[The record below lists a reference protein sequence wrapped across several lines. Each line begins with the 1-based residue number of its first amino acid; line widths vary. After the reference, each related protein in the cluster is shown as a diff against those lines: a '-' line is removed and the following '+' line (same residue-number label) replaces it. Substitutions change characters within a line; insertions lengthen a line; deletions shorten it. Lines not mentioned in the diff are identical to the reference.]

1 MKNYKWFGLGDVNAF
16 FGLTLDNVAV
26 LLILVTSIT
35 SSVPWLEQK
44 PGNRSFSPD
53 FVISHMVPGT
63 AIGVLLGDL
72 VYTWMAF
79 RLARKT
85 VNQEV
90 TAMPLGLDTPST
102 FGMAFLVLLPALQQA
117 SNPENPLTLGEAE
130 PSMRLVLAP
139 LGNQVRRLVPRAG
152 LLGSLAAIALALI
165 SFLPL
170 VNDGIASVPLIGMV
184 VLSIVLFSLVAH
196 QRLPFGIPG
205 ALAAFTVGLIIH
217 GVGMAVDSLTGAK
230 LVPPLGLPS
239 QHGMELFV
247 FWPFGAENG
256 AWWPQLWA
264 ESIAQRVPRPLVMNM
279 TLRMC
284 FGPRPLPAFW
294 PGR

>member
-26 LLILVTSIT
+26 LLILVTTIT

-85 VNQEV
+85 GNQEV

-102 FGMAFLVLLPALQQA
+102 FGVAFLVLLPAL
-117 SNPENPLTLGEAE
+117 TLGHKQFPGDPGVCRLGPPDGFVKGGQHQEKPGPAPGQQP
-130 PSMRLVLAP
+130 PS
-139 LGNQVRRLVPRAG
+139 
-152 LLGSLAAIALALI
+152 
-165 SFLPL
+165 
-170 VNDGIASVPLIGMV
+170 
-184 VLSIVLFSLVAH
+184 
-196 QRLPFGIPG
+196 
-205 ALAAFTVGLIIH
+205 
-217 GVGMAVDSLTGAK
+217 
-230 LVPPLGLPS
+230 
-239 QHGMELFV
+239 
-247 FWPFGAENG
+247 
-256 AWWPQLWA
+256 
-264 ESIAQRVPRPLVMNM
+264 
-279 TLRMC
+279 LRIK
-284 FGPRPLPAFW
+284 G
-294 PGR
+294 

>member
-26 LLILVTSIT
+26 LLILVTTIT

-85 VNQEV
+85 GNREV

-117 SNPENPLTLGEAE
+117 SNPENP
-130 PSMRLVLAP
+130 
-139 LGNQVRRLVPRAG
+139 
-152 LLGSLAAIALALI
+152 
-165 SFLPL
+165 
-170 VNDGIASVPLIGMV
+170 
-184 VLSIVLFSLVAH
+184 
-196 QRLPFGIPG
+196 
-205 ALAAFTVGLIIH
+205 
-217 GVGMAVDSLTGAK
+217 
-230 LVPPLGLPS
+230 
-239 QHGMELFV
+239 
-247 FWPFGAENG
+247 
-256 AWWPQLWA
+256 
-264 ESIAQRVPRPLVMNM
+264 
-279 TLRMC
+279 
-284 FGPRPLPAFW
+284 
-294 PGR
+294 